1 MRKTYLTSLIV
12 AAERDEEVII
22 AGSGVPV
29 AKLIKYTSNKVTAP
43 GAWKGQVAYAADWNS
58 AETNKLICRRPSCAC
73 CLMPLLFTTGWASSM
88 ITDSG

>member
-58 AETNKLICRRPSCAC
+58 AETNNKVES
-73 CLMPLLFTTGWASSM
+73 LFA
-88 ITDSG
+88 DDHHAPAA

>member
-43 GAWKGQVAYAADWNS
+43 GQVAYAADWNS
-58 AETNKLICRRPSCAC
+58 AETNNKVES
-73 CLMPLLFTTGWASSM
+73 LFA
-88 ITDSG
+88 DDHHAPAA